1 MPVKEDRFLI
11 RYGAFCFQKGPDMK
25 RVRWEIDVDE
35 DTPEAAAVVALA
47 MQRDPEST
55 ATVFDITSG
64 DGKTVRVDLRRSQSL
79 LPALKCDNCGCVYGS
94 EEELDH
100 VFPDIPRLLDRI
112 GPGGMVPSGECRVCG
127 ALVYPV
133 HTPVSVAILLD
144 GGLVSGV
151 VANRNGVRAAVLDLD
166 TEGVDDG
173 EVVALECCGV
183 SLEGTTHSKHTES
196 DPAFTSALFA
206 RIRAE
211 EAGS

>member
-1 MPVKEDRFLI
+1 
-11 RYGAFCFQKGPDMK
+11 MK
-25 RVRWEIDVDE
+25 RVKWEIDVDE

-64 DGKTVRVDLRRSQSL
+64 DGKTVRVDLRHSQNL
-79 LPALKCDNCGCVYGS
+79 LPALKCDNCGRVYGS

-112 GPGGMVPSGECRVCG
+112 GPGGMVPSGECGVCG
-127 ALVYPV
+127 ALVYPA
-133 HTPVSVAILLD
+133 HAPVRVAILLE

-173 EVVALECCGV
+173 EVTAFECCGV
-183 SLEGTTHSKHTES
+183 ALEGTAHSKHTET
-196 DPAFTSALFA
+196 DPAFTNALFA

>member
-1 MPVKEDRFLI
+1 
-11 RYGAFCFQKGPDMK
+11 MK
-25 RVRWEIDVDE
+25 RVTWTIDVDE
-35 DTPEAAAVVALA
+35 DTAEAAVVALA

-64 DGKTVRVDLRRSQSL
+64 DGKTVRVDLRRSQNL
-79 LPALKCDNCGCVYGS
+79 VAAFKCDNCGRVYGS

-112 GPGGMVPSGECRVCG
+112 GPGGMVPSGECGVCG

-133 HTPVSVAILLD
+133 HASVSVAILLD

-151 VANRNGVRAAVLDLD
+151 VANRNGVRAAVLNLD
-166 TEGVDDG
+166 TEGVD
-173 EVVALECCGV
+173 ESELAALECCGV
-183 SLEGTTHSKHTES
+183 ALEGTTHSKHTET

-206 RIRAE
+206 RIRTGE
-211 EAGS
+211 VVS